1 MKLKNAPV
9 YLVIAQ
15 VRFNP
20 ILNLEG
26 FVTAIQEKM
35 RLKGFPDF
43 KRQVTQQLVMPFGNA
58 EGVVPSMSAQLR
70 FVFGDMAGQQ
80 NFSLDNN
87 AISFQTTQY
96 ETFPEFLALFL
107 EGIQIVHEAIKLDY
121 FERIGVRYLDVVFP
135 RESES
140 ETFMDYLIPEV
151 VGLNQK
157 ITGEVSHSYTETVSK
172 DHQVQLIAR
181 SYIQNGTLGLPD
193 ELVGRIPK
201 VQQKFLD
208 INGWHAILD
217 NDASLEIRNP
227 FNLEEIQKILTDLKE
242 KIAASF
248 KVTVTPKALE
258 IWDNL

>member
-1 MKLKNAPV
+1 MMKLKNAPV

-58 EGVVPSMSAQLR
+58 EGVAPSMSAQSR

-107 EGIQIVHEAIKLDY
+107 EGVQIVHEAIKLDY

-135 RESES
+135 KES

-151 VGLNQK
+151 VGLRQK
-157 ITGEVSHSYTETVSK
+157 IVGEVSHSFTETVSK
-172 DHQVQLIAR
+172 DHQAQLIAR
-181 SYIQNGTLGLPD
+181 SYVQNGTLGLPD

-217 NDASLEIRNP
+217 NDASLEIRSS
-227 FNLEEIQKILTDLKE
+227 FDLEEIQKILTDLKE

-248 KVTVTPKALE
+248 KVMVTPKALE
-258 IWDNL
+258 IWDTL